1 MKKGIYIVGILSLIF
16 FLSGCN
22 NKKDNNQDGNN
33 LESAKE
39 NFIKNE
45 NRELMA
51 DTTIDEQIEN
61 DDVLKKN
68 NETDLSVKLGE
79 IKNESNKM
87 DIEEKSIEECDEGF
101 IYNTQL
107 KKCFEN
113 GKVGELND
121 NDKVEIDSV
130 VEDCNDKGGIYNA
143 QVEKCF
149 ID

>member
-1 MKKGIYIVGILSLIF
+1 MKKSIYIVGILGLVFI
-16 FLSGCN
+16 LNGCN

-39 NFIKNE
+39 DFIKNE
-45 NRELMA
+45 NRESMA
-51 DTTIDEQIEN
+51 DSTTDERIESDN
-61 DDVLKKN
+61 VLKKN

-79 IKNESNKM
+79 IKNDSNKI
-87 DIEEKSIEECDEGF
+87 DIEEKDIEECDEGF

-113 GKVGELND
+113 GKVDELND
-121 NDKVEIDSV
+121 KNKVEIDSV
-130 VEDCNDKGGIYNA
+130 VKDCNDKGGIYNA